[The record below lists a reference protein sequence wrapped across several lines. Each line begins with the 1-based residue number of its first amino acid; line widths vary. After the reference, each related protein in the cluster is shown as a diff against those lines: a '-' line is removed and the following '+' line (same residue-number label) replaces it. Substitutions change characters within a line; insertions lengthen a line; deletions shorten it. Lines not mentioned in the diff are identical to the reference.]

1 MIAAWLPGGMQMTS
15 ARTGLLAAIS
25 LVVSVAS
32 ASAKPTTVT
41 AEVNLRDTPATSGK
55 ILALIPKGTSVEVA
69 TCSNGWC
76 QLTYNGQQGYA
87 ISRNLGM
94 PQPRQAV
101 RRRVPQV
108 YAEEAPVVYDPGP
121 VYVGPPYPY
130 YYGYYGPYYRGY
142 WGPRFGSGGWGFR
155 HRW

>member
-1 MIAAWLPGGMQMTS
+1 MIS
-15 ARTGLLAAIS
+15 ARSGLLVAIS

-69 TCSNGWC
+69 TCTNGWC
-76 QLTYNGQQGYA
+76 QVSYNGQQGYA

-94 PQPRQAV
+94 PQPRRAA
-101 RRRVPQV
+101 RRPMPPV

-142 WGPRFGSGGWGFR
+142 WGPRFGWGGWGFR

>member
-1 MIAAWLPGGMQMTS
+1 MMTL
-15 ARTGLLAAIS
+15 ARAGLLAAIS
-25 LVVSVAS
+25 LVVSVAG

-69 TCSNGWC
+69 TCTNGWC
-76 QLTYNGQQGYA
+76 QVSFNGQQGYA
-87 ISRNLGM
+87 ISKNLGM
-94 PQPRQAV
+94 AQPAQ
-101 RRRVPQV
+101 RRVARRPVPQV
-108 YAEEAPVVYDPGP
+108 YAGDGPVVYDPGP

-130 YYGYYGPYYRGY
+130 YDGYYGPYYRYRGY
-142 WGPRFGSGGWGFR
+142 WGPRFGWGGWGFR